1 MPFQQPF
8 VTYPVL
14 TGTFCG
20 RKTII
25 FYWPCC
31 QTIAPMTRYLH
42 RAIPTISILKDL
54 KPSFHEVTLFHLSL
68 FALRVVSV
76 Q

>member
-20 RKTII
+20 HKTII

-31 QTIAPMTRYLH
+31 QTIAPMTHYLH
-42 RAIPTISILKDL
+42 HAIPTILKDL
-54 KPSFHEVTLFHLSL
+54 KPSFHEVTLIHLS
-68 FALRVVSV
+68 LRVVSLE
-76 Q
+76 